1 MEARL
6 PMTCSEFLEG
16 YSEIRDGTASPEAV
30 RAAEEHLASCATC
43 RRYQHVVETGADL
56 LRALP
61 APEVGEDFVP
71 RLQHRLLHE
80 DQEAFLRRHANSGAT
95 ALAVVGMALLLT
107 FVAWA
112 PALRRGAPVV
122 ELEPIVVSD
131 PPEPA
136 RPPVSFTA
144 FAVQAAAVSR
154 PSDLWGDART
164 LLFQYSRLA
173 RRYGEASPSGPS
185 GGAQGR

>member
-1 MEARL
+1 
-6 PMTCSEFLEG
+6 MTCSEFVEG
-16 YSEIRDGTASPEAV
+16 YSEIRDGTASPEGV
-30 RAAEEHLASCATC
+30 RAAEEHLASCAMC
-43 RRYQHVVETGADL
+43 RRYQHVIDRGAEL
-56 LRALP
+56 LRSLP
-61 APEVGEDFVP
+61 GPEVGDDFVP

-112 PALRRGAPVV
+112 PALRRAAPVV
-122 ELEPIVVSD
+122 ELQPIVVSQ

-136 RPPVSFTA
+136 RPVVSFSA

-173 RRYGEASPSGPS
+173 RRQGGVTPSGPS

>member
-1 MEARL
+1 
-6 PMTCSEFLEG
+6 MTCLEFVEI
-16 YSEIRDGTASPEAV
+16 YSDVHDGTASPETV
-30 RAAEEHLASCATC
+30 RAAEEHLSACASC
-43 RRYQHVVETGADL
+43 RRYRRVVERGADL

-71 RLQHRLLHE
+71 RLQSRLLHE
-80 DQEAFLRRHANSGAT
+80 EQEAFLRRHANSGAT

-112 PALRRGAPVV
+112 PALRRSAPVV
-122 ELEPIVVSD
+122 ELAPIVVSD
-131 PPEPA
+131 PPRPA
-136 RPPVSFTA
+136 RAPVSFTA
-144 FAVQAAAVSR
+144 FALQSTATVR
-154 PSDLWGDART
+154 PADLWGDART

-173 RRYGEASPSGPS
+173 RRTGTASASGPS

>member
-1 MEARL
+1 
-6 PMTCSEFLEG
+6 MTCSEFVESFSDL
-16 YSEIRDGTASPEAV
+16 RDGTASPEAV
-30 RAAEEHLASCATC
+30 RAAEEHLASCASC
-43 RRYQHVVETGADL
+43 RRYRHVLERAAEL

-61 APEVGEDFVP
+61 TPEVGEDFVP

-80 DQEAFLRRHANSGAT
+80 EQEAFLRSHANSGAT

-107 FVAWA
+107 LVAWA
-112 PALRRGAPVV
+112 PTLLRSAPVV
-122 ELEPIVVSD
+122 ELPPIVVD
-131 PPEPA
+131 TPPHPA

-144 FAVQAAAVSR
+144 FALQATATAR

-173 RRYGEASPSGPS
+173 RRYGEPSPSGSS
-185 GGAQGR
+185 GVAPGY